1 MIKVRRIGHATFE
14 TPDLSRMI
22 DYHTHVTGL
31 MVASQDADRA
41 FLSSRTG
48 QLAVELRRAP
58 QAKCSGLCFE
68 VGARRGFRRHGA
80 PAHGAGHQ
88 ERSAER
94 HRRPASAR
102 CWRSR
107 IRRAP
112 TIEVF
117 NEWKS
122 LARNQPF
129 DGVGVLKLGHLA
141 FCVDDPKA
149 ISEFYAKVLGFK
161 VSDWI
166 SDMFVFMRCN
176 ADHHTVNFIVGP
188 HGRMHHVAF
197 ELRDAAH
204 LHISCDVLG
213 EKDIK
218 IVWGPVRLGPG
229 HNVATFHRNP
239 DDQVV
244 EMFAEL
250 DQMKDEALGYY
261 DPQDLAQG
269 SPAAAQGL
277 AGNPGH
283 AICVGPAAVAGI
295 SPREE
300 VGRGRVNRLGPV
312 PCPFRCKPDLNGK
325 SAMPANDPWR
335 TLAVF
340 GSLDRLL
347 ERWAK

>member
-14 TPDLSRMI
+14 TADLAKMI
-22 DYHTHVTGL
+22 DYHTQVTGL
-31 MVASQDADRA
+31 TVASQDADRA
-41 FLSSRTG
+41 FLASRTG
-48 QLAVELRRAP
+48 QLAVELRRADH
-58 QAKCSGLCFE
+58 AKCSGLCFE
-68 VGARRGFRRHGA
+68 VAADEDFADMARRLTALGIKSDLRNDTA
-80 PAHGAGHQ
+80 PGLGKVLAFEDPKGT
-88 ERSAER
+88 
-94 HRRPASAR
+94 
-102 CWRSR
+102 
-107 IRRAP
+107 

-129 DGVGVLKLGHLA
+129 NGVGVLKLGHLA

-161 VSDWI
+161 VADWI

-204 LHISCDVLG
+204 LHTSCDLLG

-250 DQMKDEALGYY
+250 DQMKDETLGYY
-261 DPQDLAQG
+261 DPRHWHKDHPQRPKVWPESQG
-269 SPAAAQGL
+269 TQYVWGL
-277 AGNPGH
+277 PPTPEFLRA
-283 AICVGPAAVAGI
+283 
-295 SPREE
+295 R
-300 VGRGRVNRLGPV
+300 
-312 PCPFRCKPDLNGK
+312 K
-325 SAMPANDPWR
+325 
-335 TLAVF
+335 
-340 GSLDRLL
+340 
-347 ERWAK
+347 